1 MADAHA
7 LSLRGLTR
15 RYGALTAVSDVT
27 LDVVAGSRH
36 ALIGP
41 NGAGKSTLFNLI
53 AGTLRASEGQI
64 LLHDHDVT
72 KWSASR
78 RARRG
83 LAKTFQHSSLFMSM
97 SPIEN
102 VALAAQRTAG
112 FGMALH
118 RSASRRRAGIDDV
131 AERCVE
137 QVGLSDRATIPAG
150 FLSHGESRQLE
161 VAVALA
167 TNPRVLLLDE
177 PAAGMSPAESAR
189 FSDLIEGLPQD
200 ITVLL
205 IEHDLDLVFRL
216 ADRVSVLHLGALLAD
231 GTPDEV
237 RSNPEVQHAYLGKG
251 ALEELFTSESS
262 VSSGSTSAS
271 PGGLPV
277 SSGGGSV
284 SSGVRSLWSQE
295 GTA

>member
-1 MADAHA
+1 MTDA
-7 LSLRGLTR
+7 LNLRGLTR
-15 RYGALTAVSDVT
+15 RYGALTAVKDVT
-27 LDVVAGSRH
+27 LDVTAGSRH

-53 AGTLRASEGQI
+53 AGTLRANEGQI
-64 LLHDHDVT
+64 LLHGQDVT
-72 KWSASR
+72 RRSPSR
-78 RARRG
+78 RARQG

-97 SPIEN
+97 SPTEN
-102 VALAAQRTAG
+102 VALAAQRAAG
-112 FGMALH
+112 LGMAVH
-118 RSASRRRAGIDDV
+118 RSAARRRAGIDDV

-137 QVGLSDRATIPAG
+137 QVGLSDRATMPAA

-189 FSDLIEGLPQD
+189 FSELIEALPRE

-237 RSNPEVQHAYLGKG
+237 RANPEVQHAYLGKG
-251 ALEELFTSESS
+251 ALEELFTSSR
-262 VSSGSTSAS
+262 
-271 PGGLPV
+271 GG
-277 SSGGGSV
+277 
-284 SSGVRSLWSQE
+284 
-295 GTA
+295 AA

>member
-1 MADAHA
+1 MTDA
-7 LSLRGLTR
+7 LNLRGLTR
-15 RYGALTAVSDVT
+15 RYGALTAVNDVT
-27 LDVVAGSRH
+27 LDVMAGSRH

-64 LLHDHDVT
+64 LLHGQDVT
-72 KWSASR
+72 RRSASR
-78 RARRG
+78 RARQG

-97 SPIEN
+97 SPTEN
-102 VALAAQRTAG
+102 VALAAQRAAG
-112 FGMALH
+112 FGMAVH
-118 RSASRRRAGIDDV
+118 RSAARRRAGIDDV

-137 QVGLSDRATIPAG
+137 QVGLSDRATIPAA

-189 FSDLIEGLPQD
+189 FSELIEGLPRE

-237 RSNPEVQHAYLGKG
+237 RANPEVQHAYLGKG
-251 ALEELFTSESS
+251 ALEELFT
-262 VSSGSTSAS
+262 GSR
-271 PGGLPV
+271 GG
-277 SSGGGSV
+277 
-284 SSGVRSLWSQE
+284 
-295 GTA
+295 AA